1 MKKFSRVHFAKIKHL
16 IPKTRK
22 PSVVSNYRFLSALLY
37 IIENGCKWR
46 ALPTKYGNW
55 HTIYMR
61 FNRWSKNVT
70 IKRILQE
77 LQSMNIIDNRTDLL
91 CIDSTFIKV
100 HPDAAGAL
108 KKMENRA

>member
-1 MKKFSRVHFAKIKHL
+1 M
-16 IPKTRK
+16 PKTRK

>member
-1 MKKFSRVHFAKIKHL
+1 MKKFSRVDFAKIKHL
-16 IPKTRK
+16 MPKTRK
-22 PSVVSNYRFLSALLY
+22 PPVVSNYRFLSALLY
-37 IIENGCKWR
+37 IVENGCKWR
-46 ALPTKYGNW
+46 ALPNKYGNW

-61 FNRWSKNVT
+61 FNRWSKNGT

-108 KKMENRA
+108 KKMVNRV